1 MASNYPMTG
10 FHFMVTW
17 NPEDEENVSFSEV
30 SGLNVS
36 TTAIEYREG
45 SDKQYTTL
53 KMPGLRKYNNV
64 TLKRGTMAKD
74 NGFFAWFDKINNNT
88 VERRSI
94 KIMLLN
100 EDHEAVITWTLNN
113 AFPVK
118 YDPGSLN
125 ASKGEVLIESIELAY
140 ESFTVT
146 RK

>member
-1 MASNYPMTG
+1 MTG

>member
-1 MASNYPMTG
+1 MTG

-74 NGFFAWFDKINNNT
+74 HGFFAWFDKINNNT